1 MARAKNTKTAWQ
13 VRSGKLHELS
23 VKVSAMP
30 VAGATYERKA
40 AVTRASTARGQAKK
54 TTK

>member
-1 MARAKNTKTAWQ
+1 MAKAKHKKTAWQ

-30 VAGATYERKA
+30 AAASYERKA
-40 AVTRASTARGQAKK
+40 AGSKVGTDRSGAKK
-54 TTK
+54 AAE